1 MANQRVSWTLKHRH
15 MEPRGDEVSALGLVV
30 TYPDRSCD
38 IHIALQR
45 PLAGGT
51 PENEAALGELRRLRD
66 ALNDIL
72 GGR

>member
-1 MANQRVSWTLKHRH
+1 MANPRVSWTVKDRH
-15 MEPRGDEVSALGLVV
+15 LEPRGDEVLALGLVV

-38 IHIALQR
+38 IHIALQH

-51 PENEAALGELRRLRD
+51 PESAAVLDELRRLRD